1 MRPAPK
7 RGTASCPKP
16 LRSASAFAEKERTA
30 GAARGAW
37 RGIRLGL
44 AWFGLAATSL
54 SAALPTSGIIT
65 AHSQGSAQ
73 FVAHGARPQ
82 ISGAPLAQAQEGRVV
97 LRLDPP
103 LLVVT
108 CERIKEALLHELD
121 CPDRW
126 RGQIEMNIRFT
137 LNTNQPIVITSAVY
151 ADGWRGRMEIPDEV
165 DAEKLVRA
173 VVQVLLLEM
182 ANRNPGEG
190 LTEIPLWLTEGMT
203 RLLLDS
209 AGPALA
215 PQPNT
220 LMVRYELKTDPIDAA
235 RARLQNRWPLTFN
248 ELSLPAP
255 EQLTGAGRRLY
266 ENSAELFVAELLRT
280 PNGQAKLTGM
290 LALLPRCFNWQTAF
304 FQAYRPQF
312 RNPLEVEKWWA
323 LRLLNDSGR
332 QKWRGWPP
340 VLTSETLAEILTVPA
355 QVRHTS
361 AHLPLPSKVS
371 LQTLV
376 ERWSFSVQKP
386 ILQAKIS
393 QLAALRMNAAP
404 QLVPLVDRYRTALDT
419 YLQQQERGGT
429 LEPLNRGVIPVRAPL
444 LARNLV
450 RQLDTLDQQRAAW
463 QRRLTGQSTPPNR
476 S

>member
-1 MRPAPK
+1 
-7 RGTASCPKP
+7 
-16 LRSASAFAEKERTA
+16 
-30 GAARGAW
+30 
-37 RGIRLGL
+37 
-44 AWFGLAATSL
+44 
-54 SAALPTSGIIT
+54 
-65 AHSQGSAQ
+65 
-73 FVAHGARPQ
+73 
-82 ISGAPLAQAQEGRVV
+82 
-97 LRLDPP
+97 
-103 LLVVT
+103 
-108 CERIKEALLHELD
+108 
-121 CPDRW
+121 
-126 RGQIEMNIRFT
+126 
-137 LNTNQPIVITSAVY
+137 
-151 ADGWRGRMEIPDEV
+151 
-165 DAEKLVRA
+165 
-173 VVQVLLLEM
+173 
-182 ANRNPGEG
+182 
-190 LTEIPLWLTEGMT
+190 MT
-203 RLLLDS
+203 HLLLDT

-280 PNGQAKLTGM
+280 PNGRAKLTGM